1 MPFRLSFLVAG
12 EAQMDRIL
20 SRFGDAA
27 EDLSP
32 VYEEI
37 ADDFL
42 EIEERQFTSG
52 GAGSGGWAPLNPR
65 YAARKKGPGI
75 LRETLAL
82 FNSLTRRGAP
92 GAIRRITKDTIELG
106 SSVTSDRGFPYPV
119 AHALGTSKMP
129 ARPPI
134 DLIET
139 DKTRWTKMVQRHL
152 VNALRARTGMPEWR
166 TIV

>member
-1 MPFRLSFLVAG
+1 MPFRLTYLVAG
-12 EAQMDRIL
+12 EAQIDRIL
-20 SRFGDAA
+20 SRFGDAVD
-27 EDLSP
+27 DLSP
-32 VYEEI
+32 AYEEI

-42 EIEERQFTSG
+42 EIEERQFLAEG
-52 GAGSGGWAPLNPR
+52 KGNAWAPLNPV

-82 FNSLTRRGAP
+82 FHSLTRRGAP
-92 GAIRRITKDTIELG
+92 GAIRRITKDTMELG
-106 SSVTSDRGFPYPV
+106 SSVTSEGGFPYPL

-134 DLIET
+134 DLIES
-139 DKTRWTKMVQRHL
+139 DKRRWTKMVQRHL
-152 VNALRARTGMPEWR
+152 VNSLRERTGMPAWR

>member
-1 MPFRLSFLVAG
+1 MVFRLSFLVAG
-12 EAQMDRIL
+12 EAQIDRIL

-27 EDLSP
+27 DDLSP
-32 VYEEI
+32 VYGDI

-42 EIEERQFTSG
+42 EIEERQFTSEG
-52 GAGSGGWAPLNPR
+52 GGSGGWAPLNAR

-92 GAIRRITKDTIELG
+92 ELG
-106 SSVTSDRGFPYPV
+106 SSVTSEGGFPYPV

-134 DLIET
+134 DLIEA

-152 VNALRARTGMPEWR
+152 VNALRARTGIPEWR

>member
-12 EAQMDRIL
+12 EAQIDRIL
-20 SRFGDAA
+20 SRFGDAV

-32 VYEEI
+32 AYEEI

-42 EIEERQFTSG
+42 EIEERQFLSE
-52 GAGSGGWAPLNPR
+52 GAGSGGWAPLNPK
-65 YAARKKGPGI
+65 YAARKKGPGL

-82 FNSLTRRGAP
+82 FRSLTRRGAP
-92 GAIRRITKDTIELG
+92 GAIRRITKDSIELG
-106 SSVTSDRGFPYPV
+106 SSITSEGGFPYPV
-119 AHALGTSKMP
+119 AHAVGTSKMP

-134 DLIET
+134 ALIEA

-152 VNALRARTGMPEWR
+152 VNATRENLGMPEWR